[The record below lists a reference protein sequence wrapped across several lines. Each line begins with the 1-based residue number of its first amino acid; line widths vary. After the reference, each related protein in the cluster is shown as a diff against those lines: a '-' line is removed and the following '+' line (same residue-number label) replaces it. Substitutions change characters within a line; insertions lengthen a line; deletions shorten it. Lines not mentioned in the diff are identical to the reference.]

1 MPKAVTEKR
10 KISKKLLVFRIFL
23 LTILFIILAFAL
35 LILKTGGKTQ
45 NVKDMELLTQSL
57 SDKLGGGFDIDIGG
71 KCTVYTGG
79 CPRFRMTKTGKYNID
94 EIISKLGKPESEGCY
109 EQKCTAEYVQRAITY
124 VVHINKD
131 VVVIEGKTDENY

>member
-94 EIISKLGKPESEGCY
+94 EIIEKLGKPFKNSCESDPCIIYY
-109 EQKCTAEYVQRAITY
+109 ETDKISY
-124 VVHINKD
+124 D
-131 VVVIEGKTDENY
+131 VFLVENVLIIGGDTK